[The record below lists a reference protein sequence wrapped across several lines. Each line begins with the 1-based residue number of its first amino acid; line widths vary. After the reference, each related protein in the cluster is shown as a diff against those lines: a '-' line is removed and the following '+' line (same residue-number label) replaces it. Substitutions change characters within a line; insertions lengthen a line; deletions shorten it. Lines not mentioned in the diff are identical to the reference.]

1 MGVILLSAL
10 AAVAAWMLPRL
21 SLQWRPMKGTVWD
34 YIHSGSGKGKVTQN
48 LLHFVANTTMTGTD
62 KEAGAEMW
70 FKGGC
75 EYG

>member
-1 MGVILLSAL
+1 MLGNFIIGLGGGSILDTAKAL
-10 AAVAAWMLPRL
+10 P
-21 SLQWRPMKGTVWD
+21 QWRPMKGTVWD

-62 KEAGAEMW
+62 KEAGAGMW